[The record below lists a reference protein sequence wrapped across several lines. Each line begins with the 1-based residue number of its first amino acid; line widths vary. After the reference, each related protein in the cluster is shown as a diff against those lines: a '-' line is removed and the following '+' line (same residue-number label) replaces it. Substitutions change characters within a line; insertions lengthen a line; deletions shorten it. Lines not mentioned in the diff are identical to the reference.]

1 MSEPAENSR
10 FERSIPPPD
19 VVDAMLRQPHD
30 ASARPFVRHR
40 LGTAPLTIRAA
51 DYDLGP
57 AGVAYADTVD
67 ANYHVATGGERVL
80 WNNGVT
86 YSNDGVDIAR
96 EADSRPAVVDSGT
109 GGWWSSHGRAATAG
123 HRDTTVSTQARKRR
137 PNAHGEG

>member
-1 MSEPAENSR
+1 
-10 FERSIPPPD
+10 
-19 VVDAMLRQPHD
+19 MLRQPHD

-86 YSNDGVDIAR
+86 YRNDGVDIAR
-96 EADSRPAVVDSGT
+96 EADSRPAVVDFVT
-109 GGWWSSHGRAATAG
+109 GEWMRDRKSTRLNSSH
-123 HRDTTVSTQARKRR
+123 
-137 PNAHGEG
+137 

>member
-1 MSEPAENSR
+1 
-10 FERSIPPPD
+10 
-19 VVDAMLRQPHD
+19 MLRQPHD

-86 YSNDGVDIAR
+86 YRNDGVDIAR
-96 EADSRPAVVDSGT
+96 APDSRTAVLDFVA
-109 GGWWSSHGRAATAG
+109 GGW
-123 HRDTTVSTQARKRR
+123 VSEDRKRVV
-137 PNAHGEG
+137 EGKRVSVRLELGGGR